1 MVERIGGAARDGF
14 HAVECQWPFE
24 FSRPQISS
32 AIQES
37 GIPTTEKAPY
47 LCGNNLYGAN
57 YFCSGIVRF
66 KLWLDRT
73 SVVFSTCRS
82 SLSLIM

>member
-24 FSRPQISS
+24 FSRSQISS

-47 LCGNNLYGAN
+47 LCGNNLY
-57 YFCSGIVRF
+57 
-66 KLWLDRT
+66 
-73 SVVFSTCRS
+73 
-82 SLSLIM
+82 